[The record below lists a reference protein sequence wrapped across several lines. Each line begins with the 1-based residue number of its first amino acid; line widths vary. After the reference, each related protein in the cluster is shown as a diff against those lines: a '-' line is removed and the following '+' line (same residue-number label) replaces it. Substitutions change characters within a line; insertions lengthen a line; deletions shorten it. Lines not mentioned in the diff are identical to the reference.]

1 MIRRRRYDSFTQIRR
16 ILQKTITKPIVRCFF
31 MTGLTVIPS
40 LTLPLAARVKDPG
53 TFTITAP
60 TTCAESQGG

>member
-1 MIRRRRYDSFTQIRR
+1 MSTSLWLGCLYT
-16 ILQKTITKPIVRCFF
+16 TKPIVRCFF

-53 TFTITAP
+53 TSTITAP
-60 TTCAESQGG
+60 TTRAESQGG